1 MPSCWCDRHRAGRGD
16 ATRASR
22 RLLVLVVGV
31 SVLGACSRP
40 EREESP
46 FAGTWILKYQGRNLL
61 SLTISVDRQRISGS
75 YLRPAHFQYD
85 QDGDFSAISAEHKQ
99 EPVVEPTIV
108 TSRLEFVSGTG
119 ADRDKF
125 SMTLIDPDHARLALV
140 DVPLPPMS
148 LERAG
153 PGDRDIAVWPE
164 QHFSDEVVALRAIL
178 KRIADEDQEIR
189 TRSSLSPTE
198 VDRRHRP
205 EIDRIHEQYGWL
217 KASVAGK
224 DAAHMFWLLVQHQ
237 DAELQR
243 RLLPEMERAVSER
256 EASRADYALLYDRVM
271 VGEGKLQRWGSQTK
285 CVDGKAVLDPVED
298 PAGLD
303 DRRRALFMQP
313 VEQYLGLMTDM
324 FCRRQAN
331 TGQRA
336 R

>member
-1 MPSCWCDRHRAGRGD
+1 MFFASFRDRSTMLAI
-16 ATRASR
+16 
-22 RLLVLVVGV
+22 VVGV
-31 SVLGACSRP
+31 SILAACLSR

-46 FAGTWILKYQGRNLL
+46 FAGAWILKYQGRNLL
-61 SLTISVDRQRISGS
+61 LLTISVDRQRISGS
-75 YLRPAHFQYD
+75 FLGPGHFQYD

-99 EPVVEPTIV
+99 DPIVEPVIV
-108 TSRLEFVSGTG
+108 TNRLEFVAGIG
-119 ADRDKF
+119 ADRNKF
-125 SMTLIDPDHARLALV
+125 AMTLIDSDHAKLVLV
-140 DVPLPPMS
+140 DVPAPPML

-153 PGDRDIAVWPE
+153 PGDREIAAWPE
-164 QHFSDEVVALRAIL
+164 QHFSDEVVALRVLL
-178 KRIADEDQEIR
+178 KRITDEDQEVR
-189 TRSSLSPTE
+189 TRPSLSLTE
-198 VDRRHRP
+198 EAVVDRRHRP

-243 RLLPEMERAVSER
+243 RLLPEMERAVIER
-256 EASRADYALLYDRVM
+256 QASRADYALLYDRVM

-313 VEQYLGLMTDM
+313 VEQYLDVLTNM
-324 FCRRQAN
+324 FCRRQTN
-331 TGQRA
+331 TERRA